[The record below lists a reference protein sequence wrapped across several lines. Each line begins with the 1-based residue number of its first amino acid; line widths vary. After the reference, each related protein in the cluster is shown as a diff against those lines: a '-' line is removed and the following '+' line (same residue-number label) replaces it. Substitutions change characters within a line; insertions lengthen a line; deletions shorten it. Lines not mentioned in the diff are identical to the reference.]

1 MTSETAVS
9 SKRNLLVAMAVIGHV
24 ASHKSSYRGGPV
36 YCASLA
42 LRDSGCLVKILPN
55 QHVRQHVRQ
64 KIACSPWEINT
75 LHEILLE

>member
-1 MTSETAVS
+1 MTSETAIS
-9 SKRNLLVAMAVIGHV
+9 SQRNLLVAMAVIGHV

-42 LRDSGCLVKILPN
+42 LRGSGCLVKILPN
-55 QHVRQHVRQ
+55 QHVRQ